1 MATMDTIIGQRGSW
15 HSLPT
20 ILSQSQIAATI
31 NRDSSCPSDDVL
43 SDSITTTVT
52 SITNCSTAAPEAGI
66 PIPQTP
72 KPNFWLARSGS
83 HGFDDFDWGYQTDE
97 SESEF
102 ADHVE
107 FSEAPDQST
116 IDDPFSDGEIDIFEC
131 ELQSD
136 DDDVHDNDEDDCEQS
151 DSDDSGDDGEGID
164 YEEIHLDDC
173 NISFGNSVRFDTAVS
188 YIESPHFSEG
198 EDEEEEPVMTFHEM
212 MMKHLEL
219 MRIAEDEEEPED
231 TDIAKKLIADISNRP
246 DDYSRDMVELDKQL
260 FIAYI
265 NGMHSSAKTKY
276 DSILQKHVQALQ
288 DGTSQS
294 PFLESKTVQ
303 GGYLD
308 EVLKHVIGMFR
319 NVVMPDE
326 FDELVRLSGN
336 GLADAPDRKKDV
348 LHRVECLL
356 RDRVAEG
363 KITVHPTELS
373 FLAAGIVYALEH
385 PNIYVYPR
393 TASGQSS
400 GDACTSLS
408 RDRDIDRPGDHD

>member
-1 MATMDTIIGQRGSW
+1 MNTIIGQRGPW

-43 SDSITTTVT
+43 STSVTTTMT
-52 SITNCSTAAPEAGI
+52 SITNISTAAPDAGI

-72 KPNFWLARSGS
+72 KSNFWLARSGS
-83 HGFDDFDWGYQTDE
+83 HGFDDYEWGYHTDE

-102 ADHVE
+102 AERVE

-136 DDDVHDNDEDDCEQS
+136 DGHDDEDDCEQS
-151 DSDDSGDDGEGID
+151 DSEDSGDDGEDND
-164 YEEIHLDDC
+164 YEEIHLDEC

-188 YIESPHFSEG
+188 YIESPDFPES
-198 EDEEEEPVMTFHEM
+198 EDEQDEPVMTFHEM

-219 MRIAEDEEEPED
+219 MGTAENEEEQEN
-231 TDIAKKLIADISNRP
+231 TEIAAKLIADISNRP

-265 NGMHSSAKTKY
+265 NGMHSSANKKY
-276 DSILQKHVQALQ
+276 DSVLQKHVQALR

-326 FDELVRLSGN
+326 FDELVRLSGK
-336 GLADAPDRKKDV
+336 GLAETPDRKKDA

-363 KITVHPTELS
+363 KITVRPTELS

-393 TASGQSS
+393 TASENSS
-400 GDACTSLS
+400 RDACTSLS
-408 RDRDIDRPGDHD
+408 EHQKIDKPDNHD